1 MINSY
6 FLAKNGYFPTIFQL
20 ENIERRLAKYYFNYD
35 VYNYTNKT
43 CVKVVLDLRFI
54 FPKAKYDGKI
64 TIFSFICKIA
74 GISTF

>member
-1 MINSY
+1 M
-6 FLAKNGYFPTIFQL
+6 GIFQQFFNWKIL
-20 ENIERRLAKYYFNYD
+20 SAGLLKYHCNYD

-64 TIFSFICKIA
+64 TILSFICKIA